1 MVDEEKLKAFRRS
14 DLEITRFLRD
24 NRLDN
29 CLGVPDESIKILSE
43 LIPLLQAHLELA
55 ESFTDEEK
63 RKIKTYGY
71 HHVDPSFPSEG
82 WE

>member
-14 DLEITRFLRD
+14 DLEITRFLNKHD
-24 NRLDN
+24 
-29 CLGVPDESIKILSE
+29 LGDALGGSE
-43 LIPLLQAHLELA
+43 TTITMMKQLIPLLQAHLALA
-55 ESFTDEEK
+55 ESFTEEEK
-63 RKIKTYGY
+63 QRLKKYGY